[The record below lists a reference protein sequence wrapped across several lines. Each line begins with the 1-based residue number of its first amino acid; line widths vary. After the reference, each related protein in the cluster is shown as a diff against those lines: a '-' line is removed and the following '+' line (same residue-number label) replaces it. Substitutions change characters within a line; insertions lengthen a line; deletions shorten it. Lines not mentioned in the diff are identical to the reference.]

1 MEVATESAKLA
12 QSRRMQLMFLLR
24 SHPLECPV
32 CDAAGDCRLQRL
44 THEYEI
50 GELPF
55 PRETRSFHKDNDTHF
70 LRLNMDVCV
79 KCGLCVRVCDELQG
93 ESALSFVN
101 RGAAFDVSPDFGWT
115 LDCEFCG
122 QCAQICPVG
131 AISSK
136 WLVGTGRQFELK
148 ETRTVCSFCS
158 LGCSL
163 ALKLKEDKIVYVESP
178 EESPN
183 QGALCVKGRYGWPY
197 VHSTDRLTKPLIRK
211 DRSLVEVEWE
221 EALRFVAKGFT
232 RIKQESGPSSLA
244 ALGSARLTN
253 EEAYVFNRFVRTV
266 LETSHLDHGGGYAC
280 RASIQALG
288 RSLGYPACTNSIR
301 EIRNAQVILLLGTD
315 LAETHPV
322 AKNEAVIATGPRNG
336 GRLIVVDSRRTNLWD
351 RPGAKL
357 VTRPG
362 TEHLVANAMLKSI
375 IDKRLY
381 DPAGVVRL
389 TEGFDELVA
398 SLEPY
403 HPEAVGE
410 LTGVNPAQI
419 RAAAEE
425 YARAPKAIIVL
436 ATGMN
441 QAGYDTDMAQ
451 AAVNLALITGHV
463 GKESCGVLVL
473 GEKANSQG
481 AIDMGLAPDL
491 LPGFRNLSD
500 LEARAKFE
508 TAWGCRLPDE
518 QGVGAPTILK
528 RAEAKEI
535 RGLYVVGENPVDSY
549 PDRRQCK
556 EALTA
561 LDFLVVQDLF
571 LTSTARMAHAVLPV
585 ASFAEKIGTY
595 TSAER
600 RIQLLRPAFQIPG
613 PKSDLEIF
621 QALANLMGRSSLEYP
636 GPEQVMAEIAAL
648 VDVYKGIS
656 YSRLND
662 HGLQWPCLSAEEPG
676 TGFLYGNGFPHGKV
690 KLLPA
695 PELTYA
701 PPDPQ
706 AMDLI
711 LGVVKFHSGSL
722 SQRSTSLME
731 VSPEGFA
738 EMNGSDLQSLGLKD
752 GATATITSGLGRSID
767 VKVKKSAR
775 PAKGSIIIAY
785 HFSALRLNTLT
796 SWNDPVV
803 RVRLESSLPEH
814 GPA

>member
-1 MEVATESAKLA
+1 
-12 QSRRMQLMFLLR
+12 
-24 SHPLECPV
+24 C
-32 CDAAGDCRLQRL
+32 
-44 THEYEI
+44 
-50 GELPF
+50 EL
-55 PRETRSFHKDNDTHF
+55 
-70 LRLNMDVCV
+70 
-79 KCGLCVRVCDELQG
+79 
-93 ESALSFVN
+93 
-101 RGAAFDVSPDFGWT
+101 
-115 LDCEFCG
+115 CG

-136 WLVGTGRQFELK
+136 WLVGTGRQFEL
-148 ETRTVCSFCS
+148 EESRTVCSFCS

-163 ALKLKEDKIVYVESP
+163 ALKLKGDKIVYVESP

-197 VHSTDRLTKPLIRK
+197 VYSKDRLTRPLIRK
-211 DRSLVEVEWE
+211 ERSLVEVEWE
-221 EALRFVAKGFT
+221 EALRFVAQGFA
-232 RIKQESGPSSLA
+232 RIKESSGPSSLA

-266 LETSHLDHGGGYAC
+266 LETPHLDHGGGYAY
-280 RASIQALG
+280 RAPIQALG

-322 AKNEAVIATGPRNG
+322 AKNEVVLATGLRQE
-336 GRLIVVDSRRTNLWD
+336 GRVIVVDSRRTNLWD
-351 RPGAKL
+351 RPGTKL
-357 VTRPG
+357 VARPG
-362 TEHLVANAMLKSI
+362 TEHLVANAMLKAI

-381 DPAGVVRL
+381 DPAEVSRL

-403 HPEAVGE
+403 RPEAVGE
-410 LTGVNPAQI
+410 LVGVNPSQI
-419 RAAAEE
+419 RAAAED
-425 YARAPKAIIVL
+425 YAGAPKATIVL

-441 QAGYDTDMAQ
+441 QAGYEAELAQ
-451 AAVNLALITGHV
+451 AAVNLALITGHI

-481 AIDMGLAPDL
+481 AVDMGLAPDL
-491 LPGFRNLSD
+491 LPGFQDFSD
-500 LEARAKFE
+500 PEARAKFE
-508 TAWGCRLPDE
+508 TAWRCHLPAG
-518 QGVGAPTILK
+518 QGFGAPTILK
-528 RAEAKEI
+528 KAEAKEI

-571 LTSTARMAHAVLPV
+571 LSSTARMAHAVLPV
-585 ASFAEKIGTY
+585 SSFAEKTGTY

-600 RIQLLRPAFQIPG
+600 RIQLLWPAIQMSG

-621 QALANLMGRSSLEYP
+621 QALASLMGRSSFEYA

-648 VDVYKGIS
+648 VDVYRGVS

-662 HGLQWPCLSAEEPG
+662 RGLQWPCLSAGEPG
-676 TGFLYGNGFPHGKV
+676 TGFLYRNGFPHGKA

-695 PELTYA
+695 PELTYT

-706 AMDLI
+706 AMYLI
-711 LGVVKFHSGSL
+711 PGIVKFHSGSL
-722 SQRSTSLME
+722 SQWSTSLKE
-731 VSPEGFA
+731 VSPEGLA
-738 EMNGSDLQSLGLKD
+738 EMTGSDLESLGLQD

-775 PAKGSIIIAY
+775 PAKGSIIIPY
-785 HFSALRLNTLT
+785 HFPPLRLNTLT
-796 SWNDPVV
+796 SWNHPVV
-803 RVRLESSLPEH
+803 SVRLESSLLEH
-814 GPA
+814 GSA